1 MNASPMAR
9 AALSY
14 PSFRR
19 FQSARFSVVFA
30 SEMTSL
36 AVGWQLYEL
45 THRPLD
51 LGLAGL
57 VQFLPGVILLPWTG
71 RVADQYRRE
80 RVLRICYGTA
90 LLWNVLFF
98 TIAFTG
104 KATPGL
110 LYVVLTLSGVTRAFT
125 GPAAQA
131 LMPLLVEKAHFPN
144 AVAWGSSIFQSATIL
159 GPILGGL
166 IYAAAHAAEA
176 VYLASVMGCALAMFA
191 IGLVNPVQEQVPT
204 GGRGWAEL
212 LAGFRCVFERKVIL
226 GAMVLDLFAVLLGGA
241 VALMPIYAKEILQV
255 GPSGLGLMRGAPG
268 IGAVTTAIFIA
279 FFPIARNA
287 GKMMLYS
294 VSAFGIATVAF
305 GLSTNLPLA
314 LVALFFVGATDMV
327 SVIVRGTVVQLSTP
341 DFMRGRVSSV
351 NMLFIGASNELGQF
365 ESGLLA
371 EWVGAVNSVL
381 IGGVGCVVVVAIVA
395 VLFPELRR
403 IDRMTEVTPDS

>member
-1 MNASPMAR
+1 
-9 AALSY
+9 
-14 PSFRR
+14 
-19 FQSARFSVVFA
+19 
-30 SEMTSL
+30 
-36 AVGWQLYEL
+36 
-45 THRPLD
+45 
-51 LGLAGL
+51 
-57 VQFLPGVILLPWTG
+57 
-71 RVADQYRRE
+71 
-80 RVLRICYGTA
+80 
-90 LLWNVLFF
+90 
-98 TIAFTG
+98 
-104 KATPGL
+104 
-110 LYVVLTLSGVTRAFT
+110 
-125 GPAAQA
+125 
-131 LMPLLVEKAHFPN
+131 
-144 AVAWGSSIFQSATIL
+144 
-159 GPILGGL
+159 
-166 IYAAAHAAEA
+166 
-176 VYLASVMGCALAMFA
+176 MGCALAMFA

-294 VSAFGIATVAF
+294 VCAFGIATVAF